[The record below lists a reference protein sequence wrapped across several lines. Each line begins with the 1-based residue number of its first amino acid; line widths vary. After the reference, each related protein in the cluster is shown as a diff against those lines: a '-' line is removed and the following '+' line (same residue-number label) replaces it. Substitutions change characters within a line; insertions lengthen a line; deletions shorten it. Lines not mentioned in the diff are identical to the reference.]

1 MLHYE
6 MRARMEGKLLTDGGN
21 SKGSDVNE
29 GKREAKKLVPRCRRV
44 PGGSRLRDLWKFPQ

>member
-6 MRARMEGKLLTDGGN
+6 MRARMEGKLVTDGGN

-29 GKREAKKLVPRCRRV
+29 GKREARKLVPRCRRV